1 MRQAKL
7 FRKIACFSGIFF
19 LIFTLSVLGT
29 ADNSQ
34 AARQFVR
41 LGGSNP
47 GGSWF
52 IIAGGLSSLLNKN
65 LTDVNVTPVATG
77 GSADNNRQA
86 RQNGLDVWLT
96 HSLTAYDN
104 YHGTGL
110 FEGKGEFKDYRMM
123 FGVYESWHHFVVLD
137 KSDIKSMSD
146 LKGKRIAVGAAGS
159 GAAVNSE
166 NILRALGLWDQLEA
180 EHLTFDASGRALA
193 DGQVDAVSLSSA
205 PMAAIVSVEASH
217 KIRLIA
223 LTDQEIKTVMK
234 KFPAYK
240 KATMPAMV
248 YKSWDKPYP
257 CIAFQ
262 VYLAANQN
270 VDADV
275 VSQMMGALMD
285 PANATFLGRVH
296 RQLKTISPAFDGI
309 EGLGIPLHPGAVKY
323 YKEMGKSVPKK
334 IMP

>member
-1 MRQAKL
+1 MFK
-7 FRKIACFSGIFF
+7 KIGCMYGVF
-19 LIFTLSVLGT
+19 LLICTLTVLGT
-29 ADNSQ
+29 AGDTM
-34 AARQFVR
+34 AERQFVR

-52 IIAGGLSSLLNKN
+52 IIAGGVSSLLNKN

-86 RQNGLDVWLT
+86 RKEGLDVWLT

-110 FEGKGEFKDYRMM
+110 FDGKGPFKDYRML

-137 KSDIKSMSD
+137 DSDIKSISD
-146 LKGKRIAVGAAGS
+146 LKGKRIAVGSAGS

-166 NILRALGLWDQLEA
+166 NILGALGLWDQLKA
-180 EHLTFDASGRALA
+180 EHLTFDASGRALVN
-193 DGQVDAVSLSSA
+193 GQVDAVSLSSA
-205 PMAAIVSVEASH
+205 PMAAIVSVEARR
-217 KIRLIA
+217 KIRMIA
-223 LTDQEIKTVMK
+223 LTDQELDTVIK

-240 KATMPAMV
+240 KAMMPASV

-262 VYLAANQN
+262 VYLAANQK
-270 VDADV
+270 VDQDV
-275 VSQMMGALMD
+275 ISQIMDVMMD
-285 PANATFLGRVH
+285 PANAEFLGRVH

-309 EGLGIPLHPGAVKY
+309 EGLAIPLHAGAIKY
-323 YKEMGKSVPKK
+323 YKDKGMSVPSK